1 MGLGLGLNMKL
12 QKLIISLAAVA
23 LLLTQTS
30 CLKKQNL
37 EDNNLGPAVDAN
49 TIQQSMGGAVGDLYL
64 DDVRVHEANA
74 LLAATTFEDSQ
85 TVKLFSQV
93 FTIDSITQTSSQ
105 TAINFNYSVTDYIN
119 PEQSFTNQRYILSYD
134 NAVEMQSQ
142 SRDLRPS
149 EELRARSAS
158 PYFLIGEYSY
168 IAKSLCR
175 LPKVSCHNYSTVD
188 ENITLSQSM
197 ADPRICSNPTNCV
210 VATKKIEFD
219 LLNSNNPED
228 DGSPQ
233 RLHYSLI
240 VAKRLPLFSK
250 VLQYCVR
257 YLADMNN
264 RKVLAEDC
272 VTVSDFAVGD

>member
-1 MGLGLGLNMKL
+1 MGLGLGLYMNMK
-12 QKLIISLAAVA
+12 KLIICTAAVA

-49 TIQQSMGGAVGDLYL
+49 SIQQSMSDAAGGLYL
-64 DDVRVHEANA
+64 DDARVHEANA
-74 LLAATTFEDSQ
+74 LMAATTFEDAQ
-85 TVKLFSQV
+85 TIKLFSQV
-93 FTIDSITQTSSQ
+93 FTIDSITASGAN
-105 TAINFNYSVTDYIN
+105 TAMNFNYSVTDYIN
-119 PEQSFTNQRYILSYD
+119 PEQSFSNQRYILEYGD
-134 NAVEMQSQ
+134 ALAQQ

-149 EELRARSAS
+149 AELRQRSAS
-158 PYFLIGEYSY
+158 PYFLVGEYSY
-168 IAKSLCR
+168 VANSLCR
-175 LPKVSCHNYSTVD
+175 LPKVSCHNLTIVD
-188 ENITLSQSM
+188 ESITLSQSM

-219 LLNSNNPED
+219 LLNANSPED

-233 RLHYSLI
+233 RLHYKLI
-240 VAKRLPLFSK
+240 VAKRLPLLSK